1 MKMLTDDE
9 LIKELEGRFAFNQKA
24 LTDLQEMTKKL
35 ESMNAKLQDSETV
48 KSHFLSNIRNEIN
61 IPLTSIMGLS

>member
-48 KSHFLSNIRNEIN
+48 KVISSRIFVTR
-61 IPLTSIMGLS
+61 SITP